1 MWVNIDDVRA
11 ELERLVRNELER
23 NEEEFAG
30 KDELDEDLLQFRLG
44 KLFGYISVETML
56 DRLEHIAREE
66 QKVKNRDKFRDEII
80 KAIKSRETCEFMND
94 TVIPE
99 FIGSKTDS
107 KCICEMG
114 DCRACLIRFTLWLDE
129 EYMEPPKSEVDWDN
143 VPVDTLVRVRD
154 EEDEEW
160 ILQYFKGVDE
170 KSSGL
175 RYLTWAGGATSKT
188 ASGWDYVSWKY
199 CELVED

>member
-1 MWVNIDDVRA
+1 M
-11 ELERLVRNELER
+11 
-23 NEEEFAG
+23 
-30 KDELDEDLLQFRLG
+30 
-44 KLFGYISVETML
+44 
-56 DRLEHIAREE
+56 
-66 QKVKNRDKFRDEII
+66 KNREKYREKIV

-129 EYMEPPKSEVDWDN
+129 EYMEPPKPEVDWDN

-154 EEDEEW
+154 HESKKW
-160 ILQYFKGVDE
+160 RLRYFKGIDDRSTDRFMVW
-170 KSSGL
+170 GC
-175 RYLTWAGGATSKT
+175 GATSVT
-188 ASGWDYVSWKY
+188 AEGDYTNWQY
-199 CELVED
+199 CELVEDEDDK